1 MLRNNMSRKTN
12 TKNQF
17 VKTLKAIRDFSIK
30 YKGSIFIILATI
42 IFGCL
47 ILTKFL
53 STKTYVINI
62 IQQAL
67 SKATTVTISMIGFSI
82 STYIFLNNTLQRKS
96 AENITEVETIDEF
109 LRQKRRSLCSLV
121 IWSACLVIIEIIL
134 LCGAQIPDDGPVEF
148 SSEWLTICLM
158 FACIVL
164 SIVSIIRLTSFDFS
178 IINYENGLVE
188 TAKKQL
194 CIINKSNA
202 QTTSMEKSKFLM
214 LVNNVETVLE
224 RIAENHQNALKHS
237 ADDSL
242 VSMALYSKVEN
253 SDVTSGQKAVRRE
266 LAKKYRK
273 LIEFRNYI
281 LHDDQIN
288 DDDEIEVSDEMLSTV
303 NLVFNNVLSNEII
316 SDISISNLVVHSVD
330 FEKTTFKN
338 CSLKSVEF
346 CSKSNLKSADF
357 RDSSLNDIR
366 LNDSDCSNANF
377 SNAKLINLDISIETN
392 MVGTIFNNADLSG
405 LKSIGTLDCTGKS
418 INLMYCNFIR
428 ANMINLDIQNTM
440 FDHGDMSYAQLFNSK
455 IGYSSHRKN
464 NTSFKFVNLK
474 SVVLTNSKVYKCDFT
489 NANLSEATL
498 ANSDIY
504 YTNWQECRFLN
515 ATFTES
521 KIRQST
527 FDKSYCGNISM
538 KGTNVVLT
546 SFNHATLNSADFS
559 AAHLDRVSFDDAV
572 CRDALFV
579 GASITDSSFERCI
592 LANCRFVSAG
602 NNAIS
607 NCKFNHSNLSNSSIS
622 NIEFIDCN
630 FIGCDLS
637 NSRLIN
643 VKFTNCKGMETVR
656 FSDAWL
662 DQVEI
667 HEYAN
672 TPDLRSAVRY
682 CRKVDV
688 IENDKIL
695 N

>member
-1 MLRNNMSRKTN
+1 MSGN
-12 TKNQF
+12 ANSKNKF
-17 VKTLKAIRDFSIK
+17 VKMLKSFWGFSVKYKVSICVILTTIIVGCFVLIK
-30 YKGSIFIILATI
+30 YFPAESYT
-42 IFGCL
+42 
-47 ILTKFL
+47 
-53 STKTYVINI
+53 VDI
-62 IQQAL
+62 IQGAL

-96 AENITEVETIDEF
+96 TENITEVETINEF

-121 IWSACLVIIEIIL
+121 IYSACLVVIEIIL
-134 LCGAQIPDDGPVEF
+134 LWGAQTLKGISVEF
-148 SSEWLTICLM
+148 SLEWLVVCLM
-158 FACIVL
+158 FACVVITIVP
-164 SIVSIIRLTSFDFS
+164 IVQLTRFDFS

-202 QTTSMEKSKFLM
+202 QTTSMEKNKFLM

-253 SDVTSGQKAVRRE
+253 SDAVSGQKAVRRE
-266 LAKKYRK
+266 LAEKYRK

-288 DDDEIEVSDEMLSTV
+288 DDDKIEVSDEILSTV

-316 SDISISNLVVHSVD
+316 SDISLSNLVVHSVN

-338 CSLKSVEF
+338 CSLNSVEF
-346 CSKSNLKSADF
+346 HSKSNLRSADF
-357 RDSSLNDIR
+357 RDSSLNNIK
-366 LNDSDCSNANF
+366 LNDADCSNANF
-377 SNAKLINLDISIETN
+377 SNAKLINVEISIETN
-392 MVGTIFNNADLSG
+392 MVGTIFHNADMSG
-405 LKSIGTLDCTGKS
+405 LHRIGSVDCTGQS
-418 INLMYCNFIR
+418 INLMYSNFTK
-428 ANMINLDIQNTM
+428 ANMINLDIQNTT
-440 FDHGDMSYAQLFNSK
+440 FDHGDMSCAQLFNSK

-464 NTSFKFVNLK
+464 NTTFKFVNLK
-474 SVVLTNSKVYKCDFT
+474 GAVLTNSKVHNCDFT

-498 ANSDIY
+498 ANSNICH
-504 YTNWQECRFLN
+504 TNWQECRFLN

-521 KIRQST
+521 EISHSA

-538 KGTNVVLT
+538 KGTIMLST
-546 SFNHATLNSADFS
+546 TFDHATLNSADFS
-559 AAHLDRVSFDDAV
+559 AAHLDNVSFDDAV

-579 GASITDSSFERCI
+579 GTSIANSSFERCI

-602 NNAIS
+602 NNSIS
-607 NCKFNHSNLSNSSIS
+607 NCNFNHSNLSNSSIS
-622 NIEFIDCN
+622 NVEFIDCD

-643 VKFTNCKGMETVR
+643 VKFTNCKGIETIR

-662 DQVEI
+662 DQVEF
-667 HEYAN
+667 HEYADFE
-672 TPDLRSAVRY
+672 DLRKAVRY

-688 IENDKIL
+688 IKNDKIL

>member
-1 MLRNNMSRKTN
+1 MSGRTN
-12 TKNQF
+12 PKNPF
-17 VKTLKAIRDFSIK
+17 VKMLNNLWRFSFK
-30 YKGSIFIILATI
+30 YKGSICIISATI
-42 IFGCL
+42 IFGCFIL
-47 ILTKFL
+47 IKYLPAKSYT
-53 STKTYVINI
+53 INL
-62 IQQAL
+62 IQEAL

-96 AENITEVETIDEF
+96 AENITEVETINEF
-109 LRQKRRSLCSLV
+109 LKQKRRSLCSLV
-121 IWSACLVIIEIIL
+121 IWSACLVVIEIIL
-134 LCGAQIPDDGPVEF
+134 LWGAQTLEEISVEF
-148 SSEWLTICLM
+148 SLEWPVICLM
-158 FACIVL
+158 FVCIVL
-164 SIVSIIRLTSFDFS
+164 TIVSIIRLTSFDFS
-178 IINYENGLVE
+178 IINYENGLVV

-214 LVNNVETVLE
+214 LVNNIETVLE

-253 SDVTSGQKAVRRE
+253 SDVASGQKAVRRE
-266 LAKKYRK
+266 LAEKYRK

-288 DDDEIEVSDEMLSTV
+288 DDDQIEVSDEILSTV

-338 CSLKSVEF
+338 CSLKSIEF
-346 CSKSNLKSADF
+346 RSKSNLRSADF
-357 RDSSLNDIR
+357 RDSSLNDIK
-366 LNDSDCSNANF
+366 LNDADCSNANF

-392 MVGTIFNNADLSG
+392 MVGTIFHNADMSG
-405 LKSIGTLDCTGKS
+405 LQRIGTVDCTGKS
-418 INLMYCNFIR
+418 INLMYSNFIK
-428 ANMINLDIQNTM
+428 ANMINLDIQNTT

-464 NTSFKFVNLK
+464 NTTFKFVNLK
-474 SVVLTNSKVYKCDFT
+474 GAVLTNSKVHNCDFT

-498 ANSDIY
+498 ANSNVY
-504 YTNWQECRFLN
+504 HTNWKECRFLN

-521 KIRQST
+521 EIKYSA

-538 KGTNVVLT
+538 KGTIIIST
-546 SFNHATLNSADFS
+546 TFDHATLNSADFS
-559 AAHLDRVSFDDAV
+559 AAELDNVSFDDAV

-579 GASITDSSFERCI
+579 GTSIANSSFERCI

-607 NCKFNHSNLSNSSIS
+607 NCNFDYSNLSNSSIS
-622 NIEFIDCN
+622 NIEFIDCD

-643 VKFTNCKGMETVR
+643 VKFTNCTGIETIR

-662 DQVEI
+662 DQVEF
-667 HEYAN
+667 HKYAN
-672 TPDLRSAVRY
+672 FDDLRKAVRY

-688 IENDKIL
+688 ISNDKIL